1 MESKPRGSR
10 KEKVN
15 TVLEDDL
22 GGLFVFSEGK
32 HTELQDEKQRE
43 AVVQSPEV
51 IRDPGLDTGR
61 QASEGGKPG

>member
-1 MESKPRGSR
+1 M
-10 KEKVN
+10 
-15 TVLEDDL
+15 
-22 GGLFVFSEGK
+22 FSEGK

-51 IRDPGLDTGR
+51 IRDPVLDTGH